1 LKEANK
7 VSNKQAEA
15 DDKFVCFGLF
25 FENKH
30 L

>member
-25 FENKH
+25 F
-30 L
+30 

>member
-25 FENKH
+25 LK
-30 L
+30 